1 MMRFILILAL
11 ALATSC
17 SQFSNK
23 KTEGENLYS
32 KEFLVKIETIK
43 ELYKKGETEAALK
56 SLESIHDNNLKP
68 VEKSLK
74 SNLIGVIYFS
84 SGKFDD
90 AEKLFESALPHSK
103 EDPALIEQIKL
114 NLSSTNFKQS
124 KFDLAYN
131 HFKMINPENL
141 SDGEQKKYFNLQL
154 ALATHLNKSEEAM
167 SALVNLLSLKKHFQ
181 ELKES
186 TQMNKL
192 WEYFSRLTDS
202 EKMRFLEKYE
212 DEKYAAVAFLGF
224 REAEKKMAEGD
235 KEKAKNLLDWVDD
248 NYQGHPEVVSLLDS
262 LNKSKADF
270 FDFESG
276 QIGLV
281 LPFSGEKSGFGRK
294 AMMGIDVALESFFKQ
309 SKVTLNTKDSV
320 ANGAIGAARVKELIE
335 QNKVAVIIGGL
346 FPDEAVEEYLEAK
359 KHGTMFISL
368 SPINL
373 PKDEKDTFLIEV
385 TGSIESQ
392 VAALLSD
399 SVIKNFGKRVGVFY
413 PETSMGQA
421 YVNEFFRLASLK
433 GVVISQAQ
441 SYKKDTT
448 DYREPV
454 EKMLSLKLTKERK
467 EEIDYLSSVY
477 SNEKNASIKRVQVL
491 NPIVDYDW
499 LFLPAYPQDALQII
513 PLFNYYDASHIKY
526 FGGPSWR
533 SDLMVKNQPKVGS
546 LNFVGEDSNVLDD
559 TFSKKF
565 YEKYKTYPKLIE
577 TISYDSLSIVNDL
590 FNNNKIHD
598 RSDLSKFLGT
608 DSKLKGFTGVW
619 NIQEGL
625 WVKNLLPQKITR
637 GDFEPIK

>member
-1 MMRFILILAL
+1 MRFVLVLAL
-11 ALATSC
+11 FLATSC

-23 KTEGENLYS
+23 QSDGAALYS
-32 KEFLVKIETIK
+32 KEFLAKVESIK
-43 ELYKKGETEAALK
+43 DLYKKGETENALK
-56 SLESIHDNNLKP
+56 SLESLHDKDLKI

-74 SNLIGVIYFS
+74 LNLIGVIYFS
-84 SGKFDD
+84 TNKFDD
-90 AEKLFESALPHSK
+90 AEKLFEQALPMAK
-103 EDPALIEQIKL
+103 DDPSLVEQVKL
-114 NLSSTNFKQS
+114 NFSSTNFKQS
-124 KFDLAYN
+124 KFEPAYN
-131 HFKMINPENL
+131 TFKSIYPEKL

-154 ALATHLNKSEEAM
+154 ALATHLNKPDEAM
-167 SALVNLLSLKKHFQ
+167 SALVNLLSSKKKFA
-181 ELKES
+181 EIKES
-186 TQMNKL
+186 IQMNKL
-192 WEYFSRLTDS
+192 WEYFSHLSDS

-212 DEKYAAVAFLGF
+212 DEKYAAVAYLGF
-224 REAEKKMAEGD
+224 REAEKKILEGD
-235 KEKAKNLLDWVDD
+235 KEKAKNLLEWVNDK
-248 NYQGHPEVVSLLDS
+248 YEGHSEVIALYDS
-262 LNKSKADF
+262 LNKNKTVF

-281 LPFSGEKSGFGRK
+281 LPFSGEKSSFGRK
-294 AMMGIDVALESFFKQ
+294 AMMGIDVALEFFFKQ
-309 SKVTLNTKDSV
+309 NKITLNTKDSV

-399 SVIKNFGKRVGVFY
+399 SVLKTYGKRVGIFY

-421 YVNEFFRLASLK
+421 YVNEFFRLANLK
-433 GVVISQAQ
+433 GVIISQAQ
-441 SYKKDTT
+441 SYKKDIT

-467 EEIDYLSSVY
+467 EEVDYLSSVY
-477 SNEKNASIKRVQVL
+477 ANEKNASIKRVQVL

-546 LNFVGEDSNVLDD
+546 LNFVGEDSSSLDD

-565 YEKYKTYPKLIE
+565 HEKYKSYPKLIE
-577 TISYDSLSIVNDL
+577 TIAYDSLSIVNDL
-590 FNNNKIHD
+590 FNSNKIHD
-598 RSDLSKFLGT
+598 RGDLSKFLNS
-608 DSKLKGFTGVW
+608 DSKIKGFTGEW
-619 NIQEGL
+619 KINEGL
-625 WVKNLLPQKITR
+625 WVKNLLPQKITK
-637 GDFEPIK
+637 GEFEAIK

>member
-1 MMRFILILAL
+1 MKFILVLTLVVVA
-11 ALATSC
+11 SC

-23 KTEGENLYS
+23 KTEGAGFYS
-32 KEFLVKIETIK
+32 KDFLTKVDSIK
-43 ELYKKGETEAALK
+43 DFYKKGDIDSALK
-56 SLESIHDNNLKP
+56 SLESLHDNELNTVEQALKA
-68 VEKSLK
+68 
-74 SNLIGVIYFS
+74 NLIGVIYFS
-84 SGKFDD
+84 TNKFED
-90 AEKLFESALPHSK
+90 AEKLFTKALPMAK
-103 EDPALIEQIKL
+103 DDPALVEQIKL

-124 KFDLAYN
+124 KFEIAHN
-131 HFKMINPENL
+131 TFKSINAESL
-141 SDGEQKKYFNLQL
+141 SEVEQKKYFNLQL
-154 ALATHLNKSEEAM
+154 ALATHLNKPDEAM
-167 SALVNLLSLKKHFQ
+167 SALVNLLSSKKKFQ
-181 ELKES
+181 DIKDS

-192 WEYFSRLTDS
+192 WEYFSNLSDS

-212 DEKYAAVAFLGF
+212 DEKYAAVAFLGY
-224 REAEKKMAEGD
+224 REAEKKIADGD
-235 KEKAKNLLDWVDD
+235 KEKAKNLLEWVND
-248 NYQGHPEVVSLLDS
+248 NYEGHPEVASLYESVSK
-262 LNKSKADF
+262 NKAEF

-281 LPFSGEKSGFGRK
+281 LPFSGEKAGFGRK
-294 AMMGIDVALESFFKQ
+294 AMMGIDIALETFFKQ
-309 SKVTLNTKDSV
+309 NKITLNTKDSV

-346 FPDEAVEEYLEAK
+346 FPDEAIEEYLEAK
-359 KHGTMFISL
+359 KHGSMFISL

-373 PKDEKDTFLIEV
+373 PKDEKDAFLIEV

-399 SVIKNFGKRVGVFY
+399 NVIKNFGKRVGIFY

-421 YVNEFFRLASLK
+421 YVNEFFRLAGLK
-433 GVVISQAQ
+433 GVTISQAQ
-441 SYKKDTT
+441 SYKKDIT

-467 EEIDYLSSVY
+467 EEIDFLGAIYA
-477 SNEKNASIKRVQVL
+477 NEKNSSIKRVQVL

-533 SDLMVKNQPKVGS
+533 SDLMVKNQPKIGS
-546 LNFVGEDSNVLDD
+546 LNFVGEDSGVLDD
-559 TFSKKF
+559 SFSKKF
-565 YEKYKTYPKLIE
+565 FEKYKSYPKLIE

-590 FNNNKIHD
+590 FNANRIHD
-598 RSDLSKFLGT
+598 RGDLSKFLGS
-608 DSKLKGFTGVW
+608 DSKLKGFTGEW
-619 NIQEGL
+619 KMSEGL

-637 GDFEPIK
+637 GEFEPIK